1 MIGNSKRKKLTP
13 VERKAISEALRIGL
27 RINRDLS
34 PSFYMRQ
41 WWRGY
46 RDAVKT
52 MAQLLPDFRFYAK
65 FHRTMDRL
73 EGKSPIRAN
82 SRNPRKT
89 SRL

>member
-1 MIGNSKRKKLTP
+1 MRNFKRKLTP
-13 VERKAISEALRIGL
+13 VEKKAVRETIRIGL
-27 RINRDLS
+27 RIRRDLES
-34 PSFYMRQ
+34 VYPMRA

-46 RDAVKT
+46 RDALKT
-52 MAQLLPDFRFYAK
+52 MAALLPDFRFYAK

-82 SRNPRKT
+82 SRNSRKN